1 MHEDSGDDK
10 MKQVIIN
17 ADDFGIHESINN
29 GILAGHRHG
38 AISSTTIIAA
48 GEAFDHAIKLAAAA
62 PALGIGV
69 HLTLVSERSV
79 ASPEKVASLVDA
91 EGRLPRLYPQFLKQ
105 LLQGSISLAH
115 IRYEL
120 TAQIEKV
127 LAAGIQPTHLD
138 SHQHMHVVPGVI
150 DIALDLAKRYGIRAI
165 RIPDEPLFFF
175 GGYRTSVGRF
185 IGRGGLSALASLARR
200 KAARKGLAVPQ
211 HFYGMLA
218 GGHMIEQNLLA
229 IMAQLPAGTSEIMMH
244 PGADDA
250 AMVQHYGWH
259 FNWQA
264 ELAAVTGEKLK
275 NQLAV
280 QGIKLIS
287 FRELIH
293 D

>member
-1 MHEDSGDDK
+1 

-29 GILAGHRHG
+29 GILTGHRHG

-48 GEAFDHAIKLAAAA
+48 GEAFDHAVQLAATA
-62 PALGIGV
+62 PTLGVGV

-79 ASPEKVASLVDA
+79 AAPEKVASLVDS

-115 IRYEL
+115 IRCEL
-120 TAQIEKV
+120 AAQIEKV
-127 LAAGIQPTHLD
+127 LATGMQPTHLD

-150 DIALDLAKRYGIRAI
+150 DIVLDLAKQYGIKAM

-175 GGYRTSVGRF
+175 GGYRTSAGRF
-185 IGRGGLSALASLARR
+185 IGRGGLSVLASLARR
-200 KAARKGLAVPQ
+200 KAARQGLIVPQ

-218 GGHMIEQNLLA
+218 GGHMIEQNLLS
-229 IMAQLPAGTSEIMMH
+229 IMTQLPAGTSEIMMH
-244 PGADDA
+244 PGESDA

-259 FNWQA
+259 SNWQA
-264 ELAAVTGEKLK
+264 ELAAVTGKKLAT
-275 NQLAV
+275 QLAMP
-280 QGIKLIS
+280 GMKLIS
-287 FRELIH
+287 FRELVH

>member
-1 MHEDSGDDK
+1 

-48 GEAFDHAIKLAAAA
+48 GEAFEHAVQLAATA

-79 ASPEKVASLVDA
+79 ASPEKVASLVDT

-115 IRYEL
+115 IRCEL
-120 TAQIEKV
+120 AAQIEKV
-127 LAAGIQPTHLD
+127 LATGIQPTHLD

-150 DIALDLAKRYGIRAI
+150 DIVLDLAKQYGIRAM

-175 GGYRTSVGRF
+175 GGYQTSAGRF
-185 IGRGGLSALASLARR
+185 IGRGGLSVLASLARR
-200 KAARKGLAVPQ
+200 KAVRQGLTVPQ
-211 HFYGMLA
+211 HFFGMLA
-218 GGHMIEQNLLA
+218 GGHMIEENLLA
-229 IMAQLPAGTSEIMMH
+229 IMAQLPMGTSEIMMH

-250 AMVQHYGWH
+250 AMVQQYGWY

-264 ELAAVTGEKLK
+264 ELAAVTGEKMK

-280 QGIKLIS
+280 PGTKLIS
-287 FRELIH
+287 FRDLVH